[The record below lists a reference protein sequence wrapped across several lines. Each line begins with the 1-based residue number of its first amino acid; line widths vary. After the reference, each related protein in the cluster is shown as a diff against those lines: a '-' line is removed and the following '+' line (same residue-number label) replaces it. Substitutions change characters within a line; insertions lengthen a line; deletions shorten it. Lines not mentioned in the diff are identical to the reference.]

1 MLVHAQPRQ
10 KDWKESFQGVSGASM
25 VSSSYDAVL
34 AAQLELR
41 AWGSGEPQWVCVE
54 GEHKQMSY
62 LMYLM
67 SRISPLLQN
76 QLNSFFASRSR
87 SRSLPD
93 LYFAARTLAL
103 GPGEDVQ

>member
-1 MLVHAQPRQ
+1 MRCLQPSWSCGHG
-10 KDWKESFQGVSGASM
+10 DLESRNGC
-25 VSSSYDAVL
+25 VL
-34 AAQLELR
+34 
-41 AWGSGEPQWVCVE
+41 E

-87 SRSLPD
+87 SRLLPD